1 MIIDN
6 AMNTNKQSSK
16 FFGNVGKVAI
26 ALTLLAAGMG
36 LTNPPRDRYLTYASG
51 VLQTELENTVC
62 KDSRVPEALRGVTD
76 TFIGSCKNL
85 VTSQR
90 DTIERL
96 LDNTTQRQN
105 YGVASIYTTELGGKS
120 YQSVGAFG
128 NFVTLPPAA
137 KEAQK
142 SPQP

>member
-1 MIIDN
+1 MIIDK
-6 AMNTNKQSSK
+6 AMNNNQPTSN

-26 ALTLLAAGMG
+26 ALTLLAAGMAF
-36 LTNPPRDRYLTYASG
+36 TNPARDKYLTYASG
-51 VLQTELENTVC
+51 KLQVELESTVC
-62 KDSRVPEALRGVTD
+62 KDSSVPQALSGVAETL
-76 TFIGSCKNL
+76 IGSCKNL

-105 YGVASIYTTELGGKS
+105 LGVVSIYTTELGKKS
-120 YQSVGAFG
+120 YQTVGAFG

-137 KEAQK
+137 KEAQN
-142 SPQP
+142 

>member
-1 MIIDN
+1 MIIDK
-6 AMNTNKQSSK
+6 AMNTNNSTSK

-26 ALTLLAAGMG
+26 ALTLVAAGMAF
-36 LTNPPRDRYLTYASG
+36 TNPARDKYLTYASG
-51 VLQTELENTVC
+51 VLQNELENTVC
-62 KDSRVPEALRGVTD
+62 KDSRVPKALSGVTD
-76 TFIGSCKNL
+76 TLIGSCKNL
-85 VTSQR
+85 LTSQR

-105 YGVASIYTTELGGKS
+105 FGVASIYTTELGQKS
-120 YQSVGAFG
+120 YQTVGVFG

-142 SPQP
+142 SD

>member
-1 MIIDN
+1 MIIDK
-6 AMNTNKQSSK
+6 AMNTNNSTSK

-26 ALTLLAAGMG
+26 ALTLVAAGMAF
-36 LTNPPRDRYLTYASG
+36 TNPARDKYLTYASG
-51 VLQTELENTVC
+51 KLETELENTVC
-62 KDSRVPEALRGVTD
+62 KDSRVPKALSGVTD
-76 TFIGSCKNL
+76 TLIGSCKNL
-85 VTSQR
+85 LTSQR

-105 YGVASIYTTELGGKS
+105 FGVASIYTTELGKKS
-120 YQSVGAFG
+120 YQTVGVFG

-142 SPQP
+142 